1 MLAALGDLVD
11 DIVVRLGGPVN
22 EASDTRARIVRR
34 RGGSAANVVE
44 MAAGLGYPARFLG
57 QVGSDAIG
65 TVLLD
70 ELRQTGV
77 DVGAVRRGGRSGT
90 IIVLVDTR
98 AERTML
104 TDRGA
109 CLELSDPQRAWLDG
123 VSTLHVPFYSL
134 TEGALADSAV
144 ALIGWAHEL
153 GVRVSIDVSSV
164 AVIEQL
170 GASRVTAMLSVL
182 RPDVVLANGDEGR
195 ALGIDAPV
203 AGAVTVV
210 KHGADPVEV
219 FTDQD
224 RFTVAVPALDQVSD
238 TTGAGDAFAAGFL
251 TAGDVTV
258 RSAVEAGCS
267 AAARLMTS
275 R

>member
-77 DVGAVRRGGRSGT
+77 DVGAVRRGGRSGS

-195 ALGIDAPV
+195 ALGIDAPI

-219 FTDQD
+219 FADQD

>member
-219 FTDQD
+219 FADQD

>member
-22 EASDTRARIVRR
+22 EATDTRARIVRR

-195 ALGIDAPV
+195 ALGIDAPI

-219 FTDQD
+219 FADQD

>member
-1 MLAALGDLVD
+1 M
-11 DIVVRLGGPVN
+11 
-22 EASDTRARIVRR
+22 SQ
-34 RGGSAANVVE
+34 
-44 MAAGLGYPARFLG
+44 ARFLG

-195 ALGIDAPV
+195 ALGIDAPI

-219 FTDQD
+219 FADQD

>member
-34 RGGSAANVVE
+34 RGGSAANVAE
-44 MAAGLGYPARFLG
+44 MAARLGHRARLLG

-70 ELRQTGV
+70 ELSQTGV

-90 IIVLVDTR
+90 IIVLVDAD

-104 TDRGA
+104 SDRGA
-109 CLELSDPQRAWLDG
+109 CLELSDPQRSWLDG
-123 VSTLHVPFYSL
+123 VSTLHVPLYSL
-134 TEGALADSAV
+134 TEGILADSAV
-144 ALIGWAHEL
+144 TLIGWAHEL

-170 GASRVTAMLSVL
+170 GASAVTGMLNVL

-195 ALGIDAPV
+195 SLRIGAPI

-219 FTDQD
+219 FADDD
-224 RFTVAVPALDQVSD
+224 RFTVPVQPVERVSD

-251 TAGDVTV
+251 TAGLVTV
-258 RSAVEAGCS
+258 RSAVEAGCR
-267 AAARLMTS
+267 AAALLITS

>member
-219 FTDQD
+219 FADQD
-224 RFTVAVPALDQVSD
+224 RFTVAVPVLDQVSD

>member
-195 ALGIDAPV
+195 ALGIDAPI

-219 FTDQD
+219 FADQD

-258 RSAVEAGCS
+258 RSAVKAGCS

>member
-11 DIVVRLGGPVN
+11 DIVVRLGAAIN
-22 EASDTRARIVRR
+22 EASDTPARIVRR

-44 MAAGLGYPARFLG
+44 VAATLGHPARFLG

-65 TVLLD
+65 QVLID
-70 ELRQTGV
+70 ELGATGADIGCV
-77 DVGAVRRGGRSGT
+77 QRGGRSGT
-90 IIVLVDTR
+90 IIVLVDEHG
-98 AERTML
+98 ERTML

-134 TEGALADSAV
+134 TEGALADTSAT
-144 ALIGWAHEL
+144 LIGWAHEL

-170 GASRVTAMLSVL
+170 GAGRVLELLELL

-195 ALGIDAPV
+195 VLGIGGPL

-210 KHGADPVEV
+210 KHGPDPVEAYIEH
-219 FTDQD
+219 DH
-224 RFTVAVPALDQVSD
+224 FTVPVPRIDHVTD

-251 TAGDVTV
+251 TANVSSV
-258 RSAVEAGCS
+258 RAAVEAGCG
-267 AAARLMTS
+267 AAAHLITS

>member
-11 DIVVRLGGPVN
+11 DIVVLLAGPVN
-22 EASDTRARIVRR
+22 EASDTPARIVRR
-34 RGGSAANVVE
+34 RGGSAANVVG
-44 MAAGLGYPARFLG
+44 MAAGLGYAARFLG

-70 ELRQTGV
+70 ELGRTGV
-77 DVGAVRRGGRSGT
+77 DVAAVRRGGRSGT
-90 IIVLVDTR
+90 IIVLVDTE

-109 CLELSDPQRAWLDG
+109 CLELSDPQRSWLDG

-144 ALIGWAHEL
+144 TVIAWAHEL

-170 GASRVTAMLSVL
+170 GADSVIEMLEVL

-195 ALGIDAPV
+195 TLGIDAPL

-219 FTDQD
+219 FADQN
-224 RFTVAVPALDQVSD
+224 RFTVPVPSIDQVSD

-251 TAGDVTV
+251 TAGRVPV
-258 RSAVEAGCS
+258 RAAVEAGCA
-267 AAARLMTS
+267 AAARLITS

>member
-195 ALGIDAPV
+195 ALGIDAPI

-219 FTDQD
+219 FADQD

>member
-44 MAAGLGYPARFLG
+44 MAAALGHPARFLG

-65 TVLLD
+65 TVLVD
-70 ELRQTGV
+70 ELGGAGV
-77 DVGAVRRGGRSGT
+77 DVASVRRGGRSGT
-90 IIVLVDTR
+90 IIVLVDVE

-109 CLELSDPQRAWLDG
+109 CLELCDPQRAWLDG

-134 TEGALADSAV
+134 TEGALADTAV
-144 ALIGWAHEL
+144 TLIGWAHEL

-170 GASRVTAMLSVL
+170 GADRVIEMLGAL

-195 ALGIDAPV
+195 ALGIDAPI
-203 AGAVTVV
+203 AGALTVV

-219 FTDQD
+219 FAEPD
-224 RFTVAVPALDQVSD
+224 RFTVPVPVLDQVSD

-251 TAGDVTV
+251 TADPVTV

-267 AAARLMTS
+267 AAARLITS

>member
-22 EASDTRARIVRR
+22 EATDTRARIVRR

-219 FTDQD
+219 FADQD